1 MIKFKRKFL
10 IFLFSFPH
18 LLTAQI
24 FNNGVIKTLEIEII
38 GRPTWQ
44 KIIPL
49 GNEGLLLF
57 VKKDITKAVI
67 YKFDSDLKKLWES
80 EIFLDAEHQPTSY
93 SINNQIV
100 TFVFSENQ
108 GMYYQVF
115 NIDLSTGKF
124 ENNGFELKE
133 YFHDQDFVFFKQ
145 RILMVGLNEKGASFY
160 NFDFNEDNGDFIP
173 ANIDGKTQIQY
184 LKYNTQNRLV
194 ETLWSVKVAG
204 FNNEKKRKGEFI
216 KDAFVVFAQYDTA
229 GKLLLKTTIPSSA
242 GNFPLTATLTHFNS
256 STNIITGTYQSN
268 TGAKGIYFSKIE
280 DNKTTITKFY
290 DYKMLLTGNPVIEE
304 EVFKKLLKNFN
315 FNQSNVVIN
324 KNILTVGGG
333 FYQAKYELLSSSNP
347 YYNSYNPNYSNV
359 GNIQNYNYPSAKSK
373 QIFKGYNYLNGLVA
387 NFDLEGNL
395 LSQTKVEMNQISP
408 QLDETIAI
416 SETKSV
422 AVCVKGNVFIGNYLG
437 FSNKKIAKLSDENA
451 DLKNTQFIASYHG
464 VRNWYENYFIA
475 DGSRIKFE
483 AIKEMDAPKTKS
495 SKRKKG
501 QQPLPQTNI
510 KKIIYLSKI
519 QGFE

>member
-1 MIKFKRKFL
+1 MIKFKRILL
-10 IFLFSFPH
+10 IFLFVFPQ

-24 FNNGVIKTLEIEII
+24 FNNGVIKTLEIEIT

-49 GNEGLLLF
+49 GKEGLLLL

-67 YKFDSDLKKLWES
+67 YKFDTDLKKLWES
-80 EIFLDAEHQPTSY
+80 EIFLDAENQPTSY
-93 SINNQIV
+93 SVNNQTV
-100 TFVFSENQ
+100 SFVFSENQ

-115 NIDLSTGKF
+115 NINLSNGKF

-133 YFHDQDFVFFKQ
+133 YFQDQNFVFLNQ
-145 RILMVGLNEKGASFY
+145 RILMAGLNEKGASFY
-160 NFDFNEDNGDFIP
+160 NFDFKEDNGNFIS

-184 LKYNTQNRLV
+184 LKLNSPKNII

-204 FNNEKKRKGEFI
+204 FSNEKKKKGEFI
-216 KDAFVVFAQYDTA
+216 KDAFVVFAQYDTT
-229 GKLLLKTTIPSSA
+229 GKLLLKTAIPSSA
-242 GNFPLTATLTHFNS
+242 GNFPLTATLTHINS
-256 STNIITGTYQSN
+256 TTNIITGTYQSN
-268 TGAKGIYFSKIE
+268 SGTKGVFFSKIE
-280 DNKTTITKFY
+280 DNKTTVTKFY
-290 DYKMLLTGNPVIEE
+290 DYKLLLTGNPVIEE
-304 EVFKKLLKNFN
+304 EVFKKMLKTFT
-315 FNQSNVVIN
+315 FNQSNVVLDN
-324 KNILTVGGG
+324 NILTVGGS

-347 YYNSYNPNYSNV
+347 YYNSYNPNFSNV
-359 GNIQNYNYPSAKSK
+359 GSTQNYNYANAKSK
-373 QIFKGYNYLNGLVA
+373 QIFKGYNSLNGFVA

-395 LSQTKVEMNQISP
+395 LLQTKVEMNQISS

-437 FSNKKIAKLSDENA
+437 FSNKKIAKLSDETA
-451 DLKNTQFIASYHG
+451 DLKNAQFIASYQG
-464 VRNWYENYFIA
+464 VRNWYGNYFIA

-483 AIKEMDAPKTKS
+483 AIKEMEAPKNKP

-501 QQPLPQTNI
+501 QQTLPQTNI